1 MEINGELV
9 NEEVR
14 YADLGLSQAL
24 MQAIEKKGYVQAT
37 PVQGARFPILWSTG
51 M

>member
-14 YADLGLSQAL
+14 YADLGLSQA
-24 MQAIEKKGYVQAT
+24 QIGRAHV
-37 PVQGARFPILWSTG
+37 
-51 M
+51 